1 MYNIYYTHAIHQ
13 FGLSARPNNSQ
24 PSEWASCSQCLRI
37 FQAELF
43 LLFQWRKLLCAS
55 LTLAVYSASGW
66 WFCSSAW
73 CYHGFLWRPRQ
84 PRVQWGSTTP
94 CHFLSWSV
102 CSCDIWDIL
111 RHLCLK
117 RTVFKAP
124 CYHMQ
129 SFFFFYLLLSRL
141 PEHRHLVTRLGRDW
155 PPIYP
160 HTWKGLQIFEVLNR
174 DRWIATA
181 KYKERGLTEMDIIW
195 QQYNKWFGPDNHLTA
210 LCEASSGCSIEQIQ
224 VPWGLK
230 IRCTKSIKII
240 SFLFWIEHF
249 EDFRGH
255 TKATVRPF

>member
-1 MYNIYYTHAIHQ
+1 MPSTSLACQPGPKIHSLQ
-13 FGLSARPNNSQ
+13 NGRRALSACAYFKPN
-24 PSEWASCSQCLRI
+24 C
-37 FQAELF
+37 F
-43 LLFQWRKLLCAS
+43 LLFQIFQWCFS
-55 LTLAVYSASGW
+55 YSRCLQCQW

-111 RHLCLK
+111 RQLCLR

-129 SFFFFYLLLSRL
+129 SFFLNLLLSRL

-181 KYKERGLTEMDIIW
+181 KYKEHGLTEMDIIC
-195 QQYNKWFGPDNHLTA
+195 QQYNKWSGPDNHLTA

-224 VPWGLK
+224 VPWGLN
-230 IRCTKSIKII
+230 IRCTKSIEII

-249 EDFRGH
+249 DDFRGH
-255 TKATVRPF
+255 NKATTRPF

>member
-1 MYNIYYTHAIHQ
+1 MGVVLSVLAHISSRIVFVISVEEIALCFSYSRCLQCQWLVVLQ
-13 FGLSARPNNSQ
+13 FSMMLPWLSLASQAAEGGNEGARPL
-24 PSEWASCSQCLRI
+24 ATFLVD
-37 FQAELF
+37 LF
-43 LLFQWRKLLCAS
+43 
-55 LTLAVYSASGW
+55 V
-66 WFCSSAW
+66 
-73 CYHGFLWRPRQ
+73 
-84 PRVQWGSTTP
+84 RVTFET
-94 CHFLSWSV
+94 F
-102 CSCDIWDIL
+102 WDI
-111 RHLCLK
+111 CVVK

-129 SFFFFYLLLSRL
+129 SFFFYLLLSRL

-240 SFLFWIEHF
+240 SFLFLNWT
-249 EDFRGH
+249 FRRFQGPH
-255 TKATVRPF
+255 